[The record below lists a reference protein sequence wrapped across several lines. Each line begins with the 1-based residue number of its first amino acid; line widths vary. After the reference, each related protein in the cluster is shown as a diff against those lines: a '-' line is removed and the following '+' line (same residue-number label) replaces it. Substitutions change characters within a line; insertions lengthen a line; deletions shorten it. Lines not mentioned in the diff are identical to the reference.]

1 MTPSFLRVTDALIL
15 RVCQTEKFKAGM
27 LSVSAVL
34 PIERESVYKTTL
46 LLSVLRRGTEK
57 YPTLAKLNQR
67 LDYLFGTE
75 LSIRNLYRGDVQ
87 IIGFSA
93 ELLDAA
99 YLPFGED
106 TLGEVLDV
114 MAEILFHP
122 LLDADGLLDARY
134 VESEKQLQCDAI
146 RAQKNN
152 PRAYAADRCR
162 ALLYENEPCGAPVMG
177 SEEQIMAITPA
188 ELTAHWRSL
197 LSDMTLDCFYVGT
210 RTDREVAD
218 LLAGTLAPEL
228 TAKGSSAQS
237 PCVSAVERLSQAVR
251 LDETLEVSQGHLIL
265 GLSTGVTVCDAAY
278 PACMIFNEMF
288 GTSPVSKLFVNV
300 REKLSLCYHCSSAYN
315 AYKGAILITC
325 GLARENRERAEREIM
340 AQLRALADGDF
351 TEEELESARRSL
363 AGAYRQI
370 EDSPAAL
377 ESFYF
382 GRALV
387 GSRDTV
393 ESCRNAFL
401 AVTREEVITVA
412 RAVAVNTV
420 YYLDGTLGD
429 GEELCDEEE

>member
-1 MTPSFLRVTDALIL
+1 MTPSFLRVTDALTL

-75 LSIRNLYRGDVQ
+75 LSIRNFYRGDVQ

-99 YLPFGED
+99 YLPLGED
-106 TLGEVLDV
+106 TLGEVLEV
-114 MAEILFHP
+114 VSQILFHP
-122 LLDADGLLDARY
+122 RLDEDGLLDARY

-162 ALLYENEPCGAPVMG
+162 ALLYANEPCGAPVMG
-177 SEEQIMAITPA
+177 SEEQIMAITPS

-197 LSDMTLDCFYVGT
+197 LSNMTLDCFYVGT
-210 RTDREVAD
+210 RTDREVASF
-218 LLAGTLAPEL
+218 LADRLAVEL
-228 TAKGSSAQS
+228 TAEKGRASGA
-237 PCVSAVERLSQAVR
+237 CVSPVAPISETVR
-251 LDETLEVSQGHLIL
+251 CDEALDVTQGHLIL
-265 GLSTGVTVCDAAY
+265 GLATGVTVCDAEY
-278 PACMIFNEMF
+278 PACMVFNEML
-288 GTSPVSKLFVNV
+288 GASPVSKLFVNV

-315 AYKGAILITC
+315 AYKGVILITC
-325 GLARENRERAEREIM
+325 GLARENRVRAEREIL
-340 AQLRALADGDF
+340 AQLRALAEGDF
-351 TEEELESARRSL
+351 SEEELASARRSL

-382 GRALV
+382 GRALA
-387 GSRDTV
+387 GSRDTMD
-393 ESCRNAFL
+393 SCHAAFL
-401 AVTREEVITVA
+401 AVGREEVIAVA

-420 YYLDGTLGD
+420 YYLDGTLLG
-429 GEELCDEEE
+429 GEELCDEED